1 MTGDRNSREARKR
14 RHERVRKR
22 VSGTASRPR
31 LCIFRSLKHIYAQV
45 IDDSSGHTIAC
56 ASTLDADIKNGSV
69 ENEKNKKEMAELI
82 GALVA
87 KRAKEKGIKQVVFD
101 RGGYKY
107 QGRVKALADAARG
120 AGLRF

>member
-1 MTGDRNSREARKR
+1 MSGDRNSREARQR

-31 LCIFRSLKHIYAQV
+31 LCVFRSLNHIYAQV
-45 IDDSSGHTIAC
+45 VDDGSGHTIAC
-56 ASTLDADIKNGSV
+56 ASTLDADIKSGSG
-69 ENEKNKKEMAELI
+69 EKNKKMVAELV
-82 GALVA
+82 GTLVA
-87 KRAKEKGIKQVVFD
+87 KRAQDKGIKQVVFD

>member
-1 MTGDRNSREARKR
+1 MAGDRNSREARQR

-22 VSGTASRPR
+22 VSGTAARPR
-31 LCIFRSLKHIYAQV
+31 LCVFRSLSHIYAQV
-45 IDDSSGHTIAC
+45 IDDGSGHTIAC
-56 ASTLDADIKNGSV
+56 ASTLDGDIKNGSS
-69 ENEKNKKEMAELI
+69 EKNKKQMAELV

-87 KRAKEKGIKQVVFD
+87 KRAQDKGIKQVVFD

>member
-1 MTGDRNSREARKR
+1 MTGNRNSREARQR

-31 LCIFRSLKHIYAQV
+31 LCVFRSLQHIYAQV
-45 IDDSSGHTIAC
+45 VDDSSGHTIAC
-56 ASTLDADIKNGSV
+56 ASTVDADIKSGSG
-69 ENEKNKKEMAELI
+69 EKNKKMVAEMV
-82 GALVA
+82 GAMVA
-87 KRAKEKGIKQVVFD
+87 KRAQDKGINQVVFD

>member
-1 MTGDRNSREARKR
+1 MTGRKNISDARKR

-31 LCIFRSLKHIYAQV
+31 LCVFRSLNHIYAQV
-45 IDDSSGHTIAC
+45 VDDEAGNTITC
-56 ASTLDADIKNGSV
+56 ASTSDADIKNGSG
-69 ENEKNKKEMAELI
+69 EKNKKQMAELV
-82 GALVA
+82 GALIA
-87 KRAKEKGIKQVVFD
+87 KRAQEKGIKQVVFD

-107 QGRVKALADAARG
+107 QGRVKALADAARK

>member
-1 MTGDRNSREARKR
+1 MTGHKNSNEARKR

-22 VSGTASRPR
+22 VSGTASSPR
-31 LCIFRSLKHIYAQV
+31 LCVFRSLKHIYAQV
-45 IDDSSGHTIAC
+45 IDDDAGNTVAC
-56 ASTLDADIKNGSV
+56 ASTQDADIENG
-69 ENEKNKKEMAELI
+69 EGKKDKKKRAEQV
-82 GALVA
+82 GALIA
-87 KRAKEKGIKQVVFD
+87 KRAQEKGIKQVVFD

>member
-1 MTGDRNSREARKR
+1 MTGDSNSREARKR

-31 LCIFRSLKHIYAQV
+31 LCVFRSLNHIYAQV
-45 IDDSSGHTIAC
+45 IDDSSGHTIAY
-56 ASTLDADIKNGSV
+56 ASTMEGDIKNGST
-69 ENEKNKKEMAELI
+69 EKNKKEMADLV

-87 KRAKEKGIKQVVFD
+87 KRAKEKGIEQVVFD

-107 QGRVKALADAARG
+107 QGRVKALADAVRG

>member
-1 MTGDRNSREARKR
+1 MTGDKHISDPRKR

-22 VSGTASRPR
+22 VSGTAIRPR
-31 LCIFRSLKHIYAQV
+31 LCVFRSLNHIYAQV
-45 IDDSSGHTIAC
+45 IDDEAGSTITC
-56 ASTLDADIKNGSV
+56 ASTADPDIKNGSS
-69 ENEKNKKEMAELI
+69 EKKKNKKQMADLV
-82 GALVA
+82 GALIA
-87 KRAKEKGIKQVVFD
+87 KRAQEKGIKQVVFD

>member
-1 MTGDRNSREARKR
+1 MTGYRNSSDARKR

-22 VSGTASRPR
+22 VSGTASSPR
-31 LCIFRSLKHIYAQV
+31 LCVFRSLKHIYAQV

-56 ASTLDADIKNGSV
+56 ASTLDADIENGSG
-69 ENEKNKKEMAELI
+69 EKNKKKMSELV
-82 GALVA
+82 GTLVA
-87 KRAKEKGIKQVVFD
+87 KRAQDKGIKQVVFD

>member
-1 MTGDRNSREARKR
+1 MSGTRYISDARKR

-31 LCIFRSLKHIYAQV
+31 LCVFRSLNHIYAQV
-45 IDDSSGHTIAC
+45 IDDEAGNTISF
-56 ASTLDADIKNGSV
+56 ASTLDADIKNGSG
-69 ENEKNKKEMAELI
+69 EKNKKQMAELV
-82 GALVA
+82 GAVIA
-87 KRAKEKGIKQVVFD
+87 KRAQEKGIKQVVFD

-120 AGLRF
+120 AGVRV

>member
-1 MTGDRNSREARKR
+1 
-14 RHERVRKR
+14 V
-22 VSGTASRPR
+22 V
-31 LCIFRSLKHIYAQV
+31 
-45 IDDSSGHTIAC
+45 DDGSGHTIAC
-56 ASTLDADIKNGSV
+56 ASTLDADIKSGSG
-69 ENEKNKKEMAELI
+69 EKNKKMVAELV

-87 KRAKEKGIKQVVFD
+87 KRAQDKGIKQVVFD

>member
-1 MTGDRNSREARKR
+1 MTGIKDSKASRKR

-22 VSGTASRPR
+22 VSGADTRPR
-31 LCIFRSLKHIYAQV
+31 LCVFRSLKHIYAQL
-45 IDDSSGHTIAC
+45 IDDGSGQTIAS
-56 ASTLDADIKNGSV
+56 ASTLDAEIETDSAD
-69 ENEKNKKEMAELI
+69 KNKRGKAELV

-87 KRAKEKGIKQVVFD
+87 KRAQEKGINQVVFD

-107 QGRVKALADAARG
+107 HGRVKALADAARK

>member
-1 MTGDRNSREARKR
+1 MTGIKNINDARKR

-22 VSGTASRPR
+22 VAGTASRPR
-31 LCIFRSLKHIYAQV
+31 LCVFRSLNNIYAQV
-45 IDDSSGHTIAC
+45 IDDEAGNTISC
-56 ASTLDADIKNGSV
+56 ASTLDADIKNGSG
-69 ENEKNKKEMAELI
+69 EKNKKKMAELVGSLI
-82 GALVA
+82 A
-87 KRAKEKGIKQVVFD
+87 KRAQEKGIKQVVFD

>member
-1 MTGDRNSREARKR
+1 MTGDRNSSEARKR

-31 LCIFRSLKHIYAQV
+31 LCVFRSLKHIYAQV
-45 IDDSSGHTIAC
+45 IDDGSGHTIAC
-56 ASTLDADIKNGSV
+56 ASTMDVDIKNGSG
-69 ENEKNKKEMAELI
+69 EKNKKKMAELV
-82 GALVA
+82 GTLVA
-87 KRAKEKGIKQVVFD
+87 KRAQDKGIKQVVFD

>member
-1 MTGDRNSREARKR
+1 MTGIKNISDARKR

-22 VSGTASRPR
+22 VTGTASRPR
-31 LCIFRSLKHIYAQV
+31 LCVFRSLNHIYVQV
-45 IDDSSGHTIAC
+45 IDDEAGNTISC
-56 ASTLDADIKNGSV
+56 ASTLDADIKNGSG
-69 ENEKNKKEMAELI
+69 EKNKKQMAEVVGSLI
-82 GALVA
+82 A
-87 KRAKEKGIKQVVFD
+87 KRAQEKGIKQVVFD

>member
-1 MTGDRNSREARKR
+1 MTGDRNSSEARKR

-31 LCIFRSLKHIYAQV
+31 LCVFRSLKHIYAQV
-45 IDDSSGHTIAC
+45 IDDVSGHTIAC
-56 ASTLDADIKNGSV
+56 ASTLDVDIKNGSG
-69 ENEKNKKEMAELI
+69 EKNKKKMAELV
-82 GALVA
+82 GTLVA
-87 KRAKEKGIKQVVFD
+87 KRAQDKGIKQVVFD

-107 QGRVKALADAARG
+107 QGRVKGLGDAARG

>member
-1 MTGDRNSREARKR
+1 MTGNRNITDPRRR

-31 LCIFRSLKHIYAQV
+31 LCVFRSLNHIYAQV
-45 IDDSSGHTIAC
+45 IDDEVGNTITC
-56 ASTLDADIKNGSV
+56 ASTLDADIKNGSGK
-69 ENEKNKKEMAELI
+69 KNKKQMAELV
-82 GALVA
+82 GAMIA
-87 KRAKEKGIKQVVFD
+87 KRAQEKGIKQVVFD

-107 QGRVKALADAARG
+107 QGRVKALADTARG

>member
-1 MTGDRNSREARKR
+1 MTGDKNLSEARKR

-31 LCIFRSLKHIYAQV
+31 LCVFRSLNHIYAQV
-45 IDDSSGHTIAC
+45 IDDGAGSTISC
-56 ASTLDADIKNGSV
+56 VSTLDADIKNGSG
-69 ENEKNKKEMAELI
+69 EKNKKQMAELV
-82 GALVA
+82 GALIA
-87 KRAKEKGIKQVVFD
+87 KRAQDKGIKQVVFD

>member
-31 LCIFRSLKHIYAQV
+31 LCIFRSLNHIYAQV

-56 ASTLDADIKNGSV
+56 ASTVDADIKNGSG
-69 ENEKNKKEMAELI
+69 EKNKKGMAELV

-87 KRAKEKGIKQVVFD
+87 RRAKEKGIEQVVFD

>member
-1 MTGDRNSREARKR
+1 MTGRKNINDARKR

-31 LCIFRSLKHIYAQV
+31 LCVFRSLNHIYAQV
-45 IDDSSGHTIAC
+45 IDDEAGNTISC
-56 ASTLDADIKNGSV
+56 ASTLDADMKNGSG
-69 ENEKNKKEMAELI
+69 EKNKKQMAELVGTLI
-82 GALVA
+82 A
-87 KRAKEKGIKQVVFD
+87 KRAQEKGIKQVVFD
-101 RGGYKY
+101 RSGYKY